1 MKLEG
6 SLDAFS
12 LPDIFQLL
20 SFTKKT
26 GGLHLAAEGS
36 DGVVFFG
43 AGQVSGASADGSRQP
58 LARRLVGAGAVDD
71 AALEA
76 AVAVAASGGGTG
88 VVRALLD
95 GGAVDSDL
103 LREAATEQAVDA
115 VFDLL
120 RWTEGDFAFVMDE
133 PNPDDVGLLLA
144 TEQVLADAEARKAAW
159 TSVSRVIP
167 STDTVLAMPVVLRED
182 PTITREE
189 WALLSLVDGQRPVS
203 ELVDLTGSGQFAVVT
218 TLAALV
224 ERGLLRVRTDQ
235 DEAEDHVAVVMR
247 RQQLLSP
254 LEVFTP
260 ASTAPPST
268 PPAAP
273 AGTAPSRGN
282 VNGGQGVGVPAP
294 ARPAAASPTVADP
307 ALVTASAAPAQPML
321 GGAHVP
327 GDVVP
332 PRPEP
337 FLPRRQADFDD
348 HGAPGV
354 PATSIQG
361 SPAAPMGEVVG
372 ATVTAPDPDSSS
384 VIERDPSV
392 NRSLM
397 LRLIAGVRGL

>member
-12 LPDIFQLL
+12 LPDVFQLL
-20 SFTKKT
+20 SFTKKS
-26 GGLHLAAEGS
+26 GGLHLATAGS

-43 AGQVSGASADGSRQP
+43 AGQVTGASADSSRQP

-71 AALEA
+71 AALES
-76 AVAVAASGGGTG
+76 AVAVAASGTGIG
-88 VVRALLD
+88 VVRALLEAEAID
-95 GGAVDSDL
+95 ADL
-103 LREAATEQAVDA
+103 LKDAATEQTVDA

-120 RWTEGDFAFVMDE
+120 RWSDGDFAFVMDE
-133 PNPDDVGLLLA
+133 PNPDDVGLVLA
-144 TEQVLADAEARKAAW
+144 TEKVLADAEARKVTW
-159 TSVSRVIP
+159 TAVSRVIP
-167 STDTVLAMPVVLRED
+167 SPDTVLAMPVVLEAD
-182 PTITREE
+182 PSISREE

-203 ELVDLTGSGQFAVVT
+203 ELVDLTGSGQYAVVT

-224 ERGLLRVRTDQ
+224 ERGLLRVRTDR
-235 DEAEDHVAVVMR
+235 DKSSDHVAVVLR
-247 RQQLLSP
+247 RQQLLNP
-254 LEVFTP
+254 LEAVTP
-260 ASTAPPST
+260 EPVST
-268 PPAAP
+268 P
-273 AGTAPSRGN
+273 TATANSGS
-282 VNGGQGVGVPAP
+282 VNGGSGAGLPGPDRRAP
-294 ARPAAASPTVADP
+294 ADSRAGVDP
-307 ALVTASAAPAQPML
+307 ALVSASAAPAQPML

-348 HGAPGV
+348 HGAQGV
-354 PATSIQG
+354 PPMTPQG
-361 SPAAPMGEVVG
+361 SPSSPVGDVVG
-372 ATVTAPDPDSSS
+372 ATVTAPNAESSS